1 VSASTTSNRK
11 TTLLL
16 AVQGIGRASGKN
28 QEVADQGLS
37 KRIRLVPTREIHA
50 DPDQPRRVFDDESIA
65 RLAETV
71 RTFGILSPIVV
82 SPQEDGQGYKI
93 VLGERR
99 YRAAV
104 AAGLPEVPTIATGAL
119 APREKLELQVL
130 ENVGRED
137 LNVIEEGRAYARLVD
152 LGSTQREI
160 ALRVGRSEA
169 SVSRALA
176 IATRLDPAWL
186 DEAERRSDLQ
196 SPSKLYEIA
205 QAESTQREALWQ
217 CFREGATRD
226 EIEKGRGS
234 GRRSAL
240 DPKLEREIQVLLK
253 KLRAQFRKQIE
264 GRRINR
270 RALVA
275 LALRRLI
282 DTWDEGAERA
292 LLRSL

>member
-1 VSASTTSNRK
+1 MSASATSNRK
-11 TTLLL
+11 TALLL
-16 AVQGIGRASGKN
+16 AVQGVGRASGKN
-28 QEVADQGLS
+28 QEAADQGLS
-37 KRIRLVPTREIHA
+37 KRIRLVPTREIHP
-50 DPDQPRRVFDDESIA
+50 DPEQPRHVFDEESIA

-82 SPQEDGQGYKI
+82 TPDEQGEGYKI

-137 LNVIEEGRAYARLVD
+137 LNVIEEGRAYSRLVE
-152 LGSTQREI
+152 LGASQREI

-176 IATRLDPAWL
+176 IATRLDSTWL
-186 DEAERRSDLQ
+186 DEAERRAELQ

-205 QAESTQREALWQ
+205 QADPTTREELWKS
-217 CFREGATRD
+217 FREGATRVT
-226 EIEKGRGS
+226 IEKGRG
-234 GRRSAL
+234 GRRSQL
-240 DPKLEREIQVLLK
+240 DAKLEREVEALLK
-253 KLRAQFRKQIE
+253 KLRAQFRRQVDCRK
-264 GRRINR
+264 INR
-270 RALVA
+270 RALTE
-275 LALRRLI
+275 LALRRLLDGWNE
-282 DTWDEGAERA
+282 DTARELVRG
-292 LLRSL
+292 L